1 MWGEHSDIPRFQR
14 HLIEACITWLL
25 TKMVCPLLEP
35 FGGKPRIWKNQLH
48 SITSITLPESNIPL
62 KIYCIP
68 KWHFQTIDF
77 QGQTISFREGQS
89 RCFPTWNLTHSP
101 IPRLPGQ
108 TAHHHRW
115 HEDCCSSPSAHLAIC
130 HLRIFSKQKP
140 PVARKPHNNYCSQL
154 NPPVILICFTC

>member
-1 MWGEHSDIPRFQR
+1 
-14 HLIEACITWLL
+14 
-25 TKMVCPLLEP
+25 MVCPLLEP
-35 FGGKPRIWKNQLH
+35 SGENQKLEKLNYIQLHQLH
-48 SITSITLPESNIPL
+48 SLNPTYTL

-68 KWHFQTIDF
+68 KGHFQTIDF
-77 QGQTISFREGQS
+77 QGQTIGFREGQR

-101 IPRLPGQ
+101 IPGLPDQ